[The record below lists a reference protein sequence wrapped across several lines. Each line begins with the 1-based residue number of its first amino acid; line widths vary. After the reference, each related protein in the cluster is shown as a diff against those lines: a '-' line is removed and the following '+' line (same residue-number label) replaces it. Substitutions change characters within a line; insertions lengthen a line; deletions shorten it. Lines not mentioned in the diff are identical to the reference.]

1 MSKNCGLNHLVEAL
15 GAGWCALVG
24 LLREELPDCGLPSLR
39 VAWPDVRESGTRA
52 FRADQ
57 GSALP
62 PDSRIGAAFRD
73 SRAASVA
80 VYARFV
86 RAIYLAASSQIT
98 GFAGLSWLYETQ
110 PIPISDRLGLFVRLA
125 GVRDSGDAVEWRSAM
140 VSSIGGL

>member
-1 MSKNCGLNHLVEAL
+1 MEAL

-39 VAWPDVRESGTRA
+39 AAWPDVRGGGTRA

-62 PDSRIGAAFRD
+62 PDSRIGAAFRG
-73 SRAASVA
+73 SRAASVV

-86 RAIYLAASSQIT
+86 RAIYVAASSQIT
-98 GFAGLSWLYETQ
+98 GSAGLSWLYETQ
-110 PIPISDRLGLFVRLA
+110 PIPISDGSALGLFVRLA